1 MPTAP
6 ISSSSSNRAGVAPA
20 PGTDGAVERVRAGLD
35 ALLADARAA
44 ATAAARDDLVER
56 LDRAAARHADHAV
69 TALVAGEFKQG
80 KSTLVNALLN
90 IAICGVADDVST
102 VVPTTIRHGAEPAA
116 VVHYAVPGD
125 STATTATPIDL
136 ARVAEF
142 GTEQGNP
149 GNREGI
155 RAIEV
160 ALPRRLLSRGL
171 TVVDSPGVGGLDA
184 SHAASTNGAMRLA
197 ELVLFVS
204 DASQP
209 LTASEVAIL
218 RDAHALCAEVVLV
231 QTKTDIQPAWRRVVA
246 DNERILRDHGLA
258 IDILPV
264 SSVLRQRA
272 TAESSTELNDESGFP
287 ALIARLRDAA
297 SGEVA
302 RRSLRTALGDVAFVA
317 DQLIATVGPELA
329 ALDDPANADAVISRL
344 EAAKERAERLRGQ
357 SAKWQQTLNDG
368 SQDLTSDL
376 DHDLRQRFRAIVAE
390 SDAALDE
397 SDPVDMW
404 DDFEQWLHRR
414 IGYDLAAH
422 HQAIADRANE
432 LAATVADHFAEDEG
446 ELGVEVHLDL
456 RTVTARV
463 LREHVTLEKAGLS
476 GNALAAV
483 RGSYG
488 GLLMFGMVGQMAG
501 LALLNPFSVL
511 VGIGLGRRGLREEK
525 RRQLVQRQQQAKMT
539 VRKYLDDINL
549 EASKVSRDAIRHAHR
564 ELRDE
569 FAARA
574 EQLQSTIRESIR
586 TAEAATK
593 EALGERQT
601 RVQQARAEHDRATS
615 IRDRAE
621 RLADQLAPARKAAA

>member
-1 MPTAP
+1 MPTTAATT
-6 ISSSSSNRAGVAPA
+6 SAAGN
-20 PGTDGAVERVRAGLD
+20 GSVERVRGALD
-35 ALLADARAA
+35 QLFADARGAA
-44 ATAAARDDLVER
+44 NAGSRADLAER
-56 LDRAAARHADHAV
+56 IDRAAARHADHTV

-90 IAICGVADDVST
+90 IGICGVADDVST
-102 VVPTTIRHGAEPAA
+102 VVPTTLRHGAEASA

-125 STATTATPIDL
+125 SAATMAEAIGL
-136 ARVAEF
+136 ERVAEL

-149 GNREGI
+149 GNRHGI

-160 ALPRRLLSRGL
+160 TLPRRLLSGGL

-209 LTASEVAIL
+209 LTASEVAVL
-218 RDAHALCAEVVLV
+218 SDAAALCAEVVLV
-231 QTKTDIQPAWRRVVA
+231 QTKTDIQPAWRRIVSE
-246 DNERILRDHGLA
+246 NERILREQGL
-258 IDILPV
+258 DIRVIAV

-287 ALIARLRDAA
+287 ALIALLRDT
-297 SGEVA
+297 STGEVA
-302 RRSLRTALGDVAFVA
+302 RKALRTALGDVAFVS
-317 DQLIATVGPELA
+317 DQLLSTVGPELA
-329 ALDDPANADAVISRL
+329 ALDDPASADAVIGRL
-344 EAAKERAERLRGQ
+344 EDAKQRAEQLRSQ

-368 SQDLTSDL
+368 AQDLTSDL

-390 SDAALDE
+390 SDAVFE
-397 SDPVDMW
+397 EQDPADMW

-414 IGYDLAAH
+414 IGFDLAAH
-422 HQAIADRANE
+422 HQLIADRANA
-432 LAATVADHFAEDEG
+432 LAAVVADHFAEDEAA
-446 ELGVEVHLDL
+446 LGVDVHLAL
-456 RTVTARV
+456 RTITAKV
-463 LREHVTLEKAGLS
+463 LREQVKLERAGLS

-511 VGIGLGRRGLREEK
+511 IGIGLGRRGLREEK

-549 EASKVSRDAIRHAHR
+549 EASKVSRDAIRLAHR

-569 FAARA
+569 FASRA
-574 EQLQSTIRESIR
+574 EQLQATIRESIR
-586 TAEAATK
+586 SAEAATR
-593 EALGERQT
+593 EAVAERQQ
-601 RVQQARAEHDRATS
+601 RLQSAKSEHERAAAMRNRAE
-615 IRDRAE
+615 
-621 RLADQLAPARKAAA
+621 QLAADLATAGSAAS

>member
-1 MPTAP
+1 MPT
-6 ISSSSSNRAGVAPA
+6 NQPA
-20 PGTDGAVERVRAGLD
+20 TTTHGDGSVERVRGALD
-35 ALLADARAA
+35 RLLADAR
-44 ATAAARDDLVER
+44 TAAAAASRTDLVDR
-56 LDRAAARHADHAV
+56 IDRAVARHADHTV

-90 IAICGVADDVST
+90 VGVCGVADDVST
-102 VVPTTIRHGAEPAA
+102 VVPTTLRHGAEASA

-125 STATTATPIDL
+125 GTATTTEPIEVD
-136 ARVAEF
+136 RVAEL

-149 GNREGI
+149 GNRHGI

-160 ALPRRLLSRGL
+160 TLPRRLLARGL

-209 LTASEVAIL
+209 LTASEVAVL
-218 RDAHALCAEVVLV
+218 RDAAALCDEVVLV
-231 QTKTDIQPAWRRVVA
+231 QTKTDIQPAWRRIVTE
-246 DNERILRDHGLA
+246 NERILREQGLDLR
-258 IDILPV
+258 IIPV

-272 TAESSTELNDESGFP
+272 AAESSTELNDESGFP
-287 ALIARLRDAA
+287 ALITLLRDAS

-302 RRSLRTALGDVAFVA
+302 RRALRTALADVAFVA
-317 DQLIATVGPELA
+317 DQLASTVEPELA
-329 ALDDPANADAVISRL
+329 ALDDPASADAVLGRL
-344 EAAKERAERLRGQ
+344 EDAKQRADRLRSQ

-368 SQDLTSDL
+368 AQDLTSDL

-390 SDAALDE
+390 SDAVFE
-397 SDPVDMW
+397 EQDPVDMW

-414 IGYDLAAH
+414 IGFDLAAH
-422 HQAIADRANE
+422 HQLIADRANS
-432 LAATVADHFAEDEG
+432 LATVVADHFAEDEAA
-446 ELGVEVHLDL
+446 LGVDVHLAL
-456 RTVTARV
+456 KTITAKV
-463 LREHVTLEKAGLS
+463 LREQVKLERAGLS

-511 VGIGLGRRGLREEK
+511 IGLGLGRRGLREEK
-525 RRQLVQRQQQAKMT
+525 RRQLLQRQQQAKMT

-549 EASKVSRDAIRHAHR
+549 EASKVSRDAIRLAHR

-569 FAARA
+569 FASRA
-574 EQLQSTIRESIR
+574 DQLQATIRESIR
-586 TAEAATK
+586 SAEAATK
-593 EALGERQT
+593 EAMTERQQRLQAAKAEHERAT
-601 RVQQARAEHDRATS
+601 AISARAGA
-615 IRDRAE
+615 
-621 RLADQLAPARKAAA
+621 LAADLVTPVRAAA